1 MQSQQLALQQ
11 KSQNQPLPAQSVAM
25 QIVPVQAEMTRSVDP
40 RVAAMKNKLDKEQ
53 QKRKADVCIATVCCP
68 INCLTKPG
76 QTCGCVLCC
85 PCICIDC
92 LCSDGI
98 QTYEWVPKP

>member
-1 MQSQQLALQQ
+1 MAMQSQQLALQQ

-53 QKRKADVCIATVCCP
+53 QKKESGCMHGYNLLSNKLFDETRPNVWMCP
-68 INCLTKPG
+68 LLPMH
-76 QTCGCVLCC
+76 LH
-85 PCICIDC
+85 
-92 LCSDGI
+92 
-98 QTYEWVPKP
+98 